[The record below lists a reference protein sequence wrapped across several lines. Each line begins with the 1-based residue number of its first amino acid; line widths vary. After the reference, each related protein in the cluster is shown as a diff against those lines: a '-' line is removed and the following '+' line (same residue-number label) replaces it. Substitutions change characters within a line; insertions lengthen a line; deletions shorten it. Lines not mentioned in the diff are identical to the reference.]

1 MEMLAIA
8 KANLLSPIILF
19 FVLGF
24 LAGFAR
30 ARLEIPENIGKF
42 LALYLMMAIGFK
54 GGVALSSHGLSADAV
69 TLLGL
74 GIVLSLFIPVIGFA
88 AARKFLGFS
97 VPDAA
102 ALAAHYGSVS
112 VVTYVAAS
120 TFLEVQGIPYGNY
133 MVAVVAAMET
143 PAIMTALF
151 LIRKKGSAEGQK
163 PLPVS
168 ALMHEVFL
176 NGSVVMLLGA
186 FMIGLITGDHGQSE
200 LNVFITSLF
209 KGVLCFFLLDTG
221 LKAAASITGTSTEK
235 AKGMTLGMIG
245 FGVCMPLVGAAC
257 ALVACHVLDIT
268 GGDAIM
274 MVTLAASAS
283 YIAVPAAMKIA
294 IPEADTPR
302 LTSVALAV
310 TFPFNIIVGIPLYAY
325 LAQKML

>member
-1 MEMLAIA
+1 MLEMLEIA
-8 KANLLSPIILF
+8 KLNLLSPIILF

-24 LAGFAR
+24 AAGFAR

-54 GGVALSSHGLSADAV
+54 GGVALSSHGIDAEALKILLIGVALSF
-69 TLLGL
+69 
-74 GIVLSLFIPVIGFA
+74 SIPVLGYGL
-88 AARKFLGFS
+88 ARVFLRMS
-97 VPDAA
+97 VFDSA

-120 TFLEVQGIPYGNY
+120 SFLDAKTVEYGDY
-133 MVAVVAAMET
+133 MVAVLAAMET

-151 LIRKKGSAEGQK
+151 LIGLKAQPVAGKTK
-163 PLPVS
+163 LPLKT
-168 ALMHEVFL
+168 LLHEVFL

-186 FMIGLITGDHGQSE
+186 FAIGFVTGDHGQNE
-200 LNVFITSLF
+200 LNIFITSLF

-221 LKAAASITGTSTEK
+221 LKAAASLIGKEGQAGHK
-235 AKGMTLGMIG
+235 IGMAHVAYGII
-245 FGVCMPLVGAAC
+245 MPLLGAVIAHGIC
-257 ALVACHVLDIT
+257 KLTGVT
-268 GGDAIM
+268 GGDAVM

-302 LTSVALAV
+302 LTTISLAI
-310 TFPFNIIVGIPLYAY
+310 TFPFNIVIGIPLYAW
-325 LAQKML
+325 MVGV